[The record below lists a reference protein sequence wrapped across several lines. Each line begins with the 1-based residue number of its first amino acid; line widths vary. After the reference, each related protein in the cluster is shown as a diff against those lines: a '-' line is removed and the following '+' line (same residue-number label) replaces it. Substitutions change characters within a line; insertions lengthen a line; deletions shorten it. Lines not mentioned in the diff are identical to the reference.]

1 MSYRWYIIHT
11 LSGYEKKISQTIK
24 EQAQIKNIAEYFEQI
39 IVPVEGVV
47 EVRKGQKVNT
57 ERKFLPGYILVKME
71 MNDTTWH
78 LVKNIPRVTGFLGSH
93 GKPQPILDEEAE
105 RILRQM
111 EEGVAAPKGMID
123 FEVGES
129 VKVTD
134 GPFESFI
141 GVVEELDAEKGRLKV
156 AVSIFG
162 RSTPIELEYSQVAKI
177 SA

>member
-11 LSGYEKKISQTIK
+11 LSGYEKKIAQTIH
-24 EQAQIKNIAEYFEQI
+24 EQAALKGIADKFEQVT
-39 IVPVEGVV
+39 VPVEGVV
-47 EVRKGQKVNT
+47 EIRKGQKVNA

-78 LVKNIPRVTGFLGSH
+78 LVKNIARVTGFLGSQ
-93 GKPQPILDEEAE
+93 GKPQPISDAEAE

-111 EEGVAAPKGMID
+111 EEGVAAPKGTID
-123 FEVGES
+123 FEIGES

-177 SA
+177 ES

>member
-111 EEGVAAPKGMID
+111 EEGVATSKGMID

>member
-1 MSYRWYIIHT
+1 MSYRWYIVHT
-11 LSGYEKKISQTIK
+11 LSGFEKRIAQTIK
-24 EQAQIKNIAEYFEQI
+24 EQAQLKNIAESFEQVV
-39 IVPVEGVV
+39 VPVEGIV
-47 EVRKGQKVNT
+47 EVRKGQKVNA

-71 MNDTTWH
+71 MNDITWH

-93 GKPQPILDEEAE
+93 GKPQPISDAEAE
-105 RILRQM
+105 RILHQM
-111 EEGVAAPKGMID
+111 EEGLSSPKGKID
-123 FEVGES
+123 FEIGES

-141 GVVEELDAEKGRLKV
+141 GVVEDMDAEKGRLKV

-177 SA
+177 EG

>member
-11 LSGYEKKISQTIK
+11 LSGYEKKIAQTIR
-24 EQAQIKNIAEYFEQI
+24 EQAELNNIADSFEQVT
-39 IVPVEGVV
+39 VPVEGVV
-47 EVRKGQKVNT
+47 EIRKGQKVNT

-78 LVKNIPRVTGFLGSH
+78 LVKNIPRVTGFLGNH

-111 EEGVAAPKGMID
+111 QEGVGSSKGVIE

-141 GVVEELDAEKGRLKV
+141 GVVEELDAERGRLKV